1 MRAIA
6 GMMTAAVAAGLLLG
20 GAVGLVLF
28 VVTDWSEPIV
38 RSLYEQGPFFWF
50 LGTP

>member
-6 GMMTAAVAAGLLLG
+6 GMLVAAVTVGLLLG

-28 VVTDWSEPIV
+28 VVTDWLGPLV
-38 RSLYEQGPFFWF
+38 RAVREQEQFFWF

>member
-6 GMMTAAVAAGLLLG
+6 GMVVAAVAVGLLLG
-20 GAVGLVLF
+20 GTVGVLLF
-28 VVTDWSEPIV
+28 VVTDWFDPIE
-38 RSLYEQGPFFWF
+38 RALLEQEHFSWF

>member
-6 GMMTAAVAAGLLLG
+6 GMVVAAVVFGVLLG
-20 GAVGLVLF
+20 GTVGVLLF
-28 VVTDWSEPIV
+28 VVTDWFDPIE
-38 RSLYEQGPFFWF
+38 RALNEQGPFLWF